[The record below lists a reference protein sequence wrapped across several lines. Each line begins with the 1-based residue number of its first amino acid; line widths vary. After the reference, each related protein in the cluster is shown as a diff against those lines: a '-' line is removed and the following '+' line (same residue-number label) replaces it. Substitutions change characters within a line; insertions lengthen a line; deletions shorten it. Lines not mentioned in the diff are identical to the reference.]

1 MPLRRRFAHLTNYSV
16 NKKSKH
22 FVAPTSDN
30 NSDMEGSK
38 WSLTA
43 LWRYLMQ
50 AEGKGTVKRCQNE
63 VKRLI
68 TKTLIA
74 AEGEI
79 APLVHRHLKS
89 PGCCYELFGFDV
101 FLDKALRPW
110 LIEVNISPS
119 LMGSSPLD
127 QKIKGTL
134 MADVFHLI
142 GNVPYDDKAIKSD
155 NLKERLMR
163 RAGTYRSKTT
173 SKRSNQ
179 DLWRVNP
186 THPGTVN
193 FHDLSD
199 EDWELIFD
207 AEDEYSRK
215 GHFTRLFPS
224 EENIDLLNYFQSPRF
239 NNCMMMAWLL
249 YGRPSYVKNAHILA
263 EADDEEKVFDR

>member
-1 MPLRRRFAHLTNYSV
+1 MKKLNSRFAHLTNYSV

-50 AEGKGTVKRCQNE
+50 AEGKGTVKKCQNE

-110 LIEVNISPS
+110 LIEGEGRESGERSEPRSCIATQNRR
-119 LMGSSPLD
+119 LTPLLLLAP
-127 QKIKGTL
+127 QSTSAPPLWALPLLTRRSRG
-134 MADVFHLI
+134 
-142 GNVPYDDKAIKSD
+142 
-155 NLKERLMR
+155 RLWQ
-163 RAGTYRSKTT
+163 T
-173 SKRSNQ
+173 
-179 DLWRVNP
+179 
-186 THPGTVN
+186 
-193 FHDLSD
+193 F
-199 EDWELIFD
+199 
-207 AEDEYSRK
+207 
-215 GHFTRLFPS
+215 FT
-224 EENIDLLNYFQSPRF
+224 
-239 NNCMMMAWLL
+239 
-249 YGRPSYVKNAHILA
+249 
-263 EADDEEKVFDR
+263 